1 MVRDLFPVRDIPVF
15 FVNAS
20 RWLIANAGAY
30 RRDTLQQLMAG
41 IWFSILMF
49 IEL

>member
-30 RRDTLQQLMAG
+30 RG
-41 IWFSILMF
+41 IRYSSLWLAYGFQF
-49 IEL
+49 